1 MAKRIFYDSDFV
13 KSIKKLPS
21 QVQNKLKEL
30 ELIFRIDPFS
40 PRLKTHKLHGKLKN
54 YYAFSINY
62 KYRVIFKLIKK
73 GDIIVF
79 VDIGTHEIYE

>member
-13 KSIKKLPS
+13 KNVKKLPP
-21 QVQNKLKEL
+21 QIRDKLKES

-40 PRLKTHKLHGKLKN
+40 PQLKTHKLHGKMKN

-62 KYRVIFKLIKK
+62 KYRVIFKLVEKNIV
-73 GDIIVF
+73 VF
-79 VDIGTHEIYE
+79 VSIGTHEIYE